1 MAENRMGTDSSN
13 CGGISVHRLPSP
25 FRRTVSGFLPRNTRV
40 SMGSRRGSM
49 GGFVTCEA
57 LMRIRS
63 QYTGRGWGLPME
75 LSSTPPVDACL
86 YISLMVAQDQFAF
99 SRRQLSFFTIL
110 MAWVGQ
116 KDTQR

>member
-1 MAENRMGTDSSN
+1 
-13 CGGISVHRLPSP
+13 
-25 FRRTVSGFLPRNTRV
+25 
-40 SMGSRRGSM
+40 M

-57 LMRIRS
+57 LMRMRS

-99 SRRQLSFFTIL
+99 SRRQLSLFTIL